1 MQVATVTTFFPHSA
15 DPHRAV
21 FVKNLV
27 RAMRRYVSVDVIS
40 PIPFAPPLRRF
51 PEWYRQSQIPRRET
65 IEGIDVSHPRFVVVP
80 KLDVV
85 SGATYAAGILPALLR
100 LGRGAEPLVV
110 HAHCAYPDG
119 VGAALAA
126 KSLGLP
132 YVVTAHGSD
141 INVYAERPLL
151 RAQLRRALA
160 GADAVVAVSRDLRAK
175 VERLLEGANPRS
187 RLVHI
192 PCAGFDPNVFS
203 PRDRAELR
211 RELATPVDTRLLV
224 FVGQLVPI
232 KAVDNLV
239 EAFRRLLAKGAGQGR
254 ARLVIIG
261 EGKCGPEL
269 ERQVAAAG
277 IGEHVVFAGALPQ
290 ATVARWIAA
299 ADILCLPSHNEGTP
313 NVIVEAL
320 ASGVPV
326 VASRV
331 GGIPELIPSDANG
344 VLVPPANPEAL
355 AAALSTALER
365 EWNKDDVRRTVE
377 HLTWDAI
384 ASKNVECL
392 REVVGGQRAAM
403 A

>member
-1 MQVATVTTFFPHSA
+1 MRVATVTTFFPHSA

-27 RAMRRYVSVDVIS
+27 RAMRRHVSVDVIS

-51 PEWYRQSQIPRRET
+51 PEWYRQSQIPRSEL
-65 IEGIDVSHPRFVVVP
+65 IEDIEVAHPRFVVVP

-85 SGATYAAGILPALLR
+85 SGSTYAAGVLPALLR
-100 LGRGAEPLVV
+100 LRRMDDELVV

-126 KSLGLP
+126 KALGLP
-132 YVVTAHGSD
+132 YVITAHGSD
-141 INVYAERPLL
+141 INVYAQRPLL

-160 GADAVVAVSRDLRAK
+160 AADAVVVVSRDLKAK
-175 VERLLEGANPRS
+175 VARLLEGTGADS

-192 PCAGFDPNVFS
+192 PCAGFDPATFS
-203 PRDRAELR
+203 PRERAPLR
-211 RELATPVDTRLLV
+211 RELGTPVDGQLLV

-239 EAFRRLLAKGAGQGR
+239 EAFRRLLAQGTHAD

-277 IGEHVVFAGALPQ
+277 IAERVTFTGALPQ
-290 ATVARWIAA
+290 PSVARWIAA
-299 ADILCLPSHNEGTP
+299 ADMLCLPSHNEGTP

-331 GGIPELIPSDANG
+331 GGIPELVTHEANG
-344 VLVPPANPEAL
+344 FLVPPADPEAL
-355 AAALSTALER
+355 SRALGAALER
-365 EWNKDDVRRTVE
+365 SFGKDEVRRTVE

-384 ASKNVECL
+384 ALKNVECL
-392 REVVGGQRAAM
+392 QGVVGGQRAAM